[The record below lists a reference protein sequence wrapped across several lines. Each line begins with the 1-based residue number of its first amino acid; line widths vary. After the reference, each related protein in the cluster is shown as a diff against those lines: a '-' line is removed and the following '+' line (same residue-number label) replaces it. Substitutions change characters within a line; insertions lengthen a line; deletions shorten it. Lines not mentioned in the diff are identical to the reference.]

1 MRMMTLFG
9 ALPWC
14 GTNRAMRSGTKPRL
28 RSISLSLLYQANL
41 HLHQAM
47 LRMVLTRSGVY
58 STETPCCTASASS
71 RGAPASGWCHG
82 PLHQQLSWTLLVA
95 SPVHATAFDWLV
107 VVAILVLPVGPLLPG
122 GQGVLGVASGYTCA
136 ARGAAQASGQGVL
149 GIATALTCLL
159 VAN

>member
-1 MRMMTLFG
+1 MGSHLPYATCAMRMMTVFG

-14 GTNRAMRSGTKPRL
+14 GTNRALRSGTKPRL

-107 VVAILVLPVGPLLPG
+107 VVAILVLPVGPPNLAG
-122 GQGVLGVASGYTCA
+122 KACWV
-136 ARGAAQASGQGVL
+136 
-149 GIATALTCLL
+149 
-159 VAN
+159 